1 MSFGECFESIEFCTV
16 SDVFGE
22 GVPEGGSSNWE
33 GSVTQVRCLVLWG
46 GVRKFASEERR
57 VRAVEQI
64 GKVGGCLV
72 VEGFVS
78 EEEYFEYF
86 KMPYKQIC

>member
-1 MSFGECFESIEFCTV
+1 M
-16 SDVFGE
+16 
-22 GVPEGGSSNWE
+22 
-33 GSVTQVRCLVLWG
+33 
-46 GVRKFASEERR
+46 RKFASEERR

-78 EEEYFEYF
+78 EEEY
-86 KMPYKQIC
+86 MN